1 MAAKTPYTVSRDAA
15 AAPSPSPASSC
26 YNDLMPNDRDPRP
39 DPDALIA
46 TAAREGRGR
55 LKVFLGAAPGVGKT
69 WEMLAAARNLRRD
82 GVDVVIG
89 VVETHGRAETEAQV
103 GDLPVL
109 PRHAVTYRGKV
120 LEEFDLDGALK
131 RRPRLLLVDELA
143 HTNVPGSRHH
153 KRWEDVQ
160 EILDAGIDVW
170 ATLNVQHLESLNDS
184 VARITGVRVRE
195 TLPDRVLEMADE
207 IELIDLPPAELRQR
221 LTQGRI
227 YRPDVARRAIEGFFR
242 EGNLAALRELALR
255 RTAQRVDLDVT
266 GYMRARAI
274 EGPWPAGERVLALVG
289 VDSTAEAVVRH
300 AKGLAEALHAPLI
313 ALTVERPGMTGNVR
327 SAMTIASQLG
337 AEIEIVH
344 GEDVVAAV
352 LDLAHKRNVTQIV
365 MGRADPPLWRR
376 MLGRSLAQ
384 SLLRRAPE
392 FALHVVPSP
401 GRPPPRTGPWLHI
414 PEPWFAWAGATA
426 LVAASIG
433 ICEVLLR
440 WVSQEALGMVF
451 LAVVVAAST
460 TWGLRVGLFSAVLSF
475 MGWNFFFIPPVY
487 RLIIDQPRD
496 GVAIVLFLGV
506 GGASGALAS
515 RVRNQVR
522 ATRGRVEG
530 LRRIGAFS
538 RSLGEPTTEP
548 EMLEEI
554 ARQAAG
560 IAPGAVV
567 MTAQGEDLNIRAS
580 LPPIDTVD
588 EAAWAAARWAYV
600 KQEQAGKGTST
611 LPSSAWRFL
620 PMRTVRGPVGLLGVR
635 PDGEVDEPLLQALA
649 ALADQAAVAIERV
662 RLANDAARAAAQ
674 QESQKLRTALLSSLS
689 HDLRTPL
696 AGIRGAASTLREAWR
711 DLDEAT
717 RADLLRSIEDD
728 TGRMARFLTNILDLT
743 RLETGEIV
751 PRIVATAISEVVEA
765 AITRV
770 PGTAHVGVD
779 LPPDLPRA
787 AADPALLEQVLV
799 NLLDNAVKYAPPG
812 SLVSVTG
819 RQMGDRVALSIAD
832 EGIGIPAE
840 DLPFV
845 FDSFYRARRRDR
857 VGPGTGLGLAI
868 ARGLMEA
875 IGGTIEAQSP
885 RPDAPADGAP
895 GTVMTLTLPVAA

>member
-1 MAAKTPYTVSRDAA
+1 
-15 AAPSPSPASSC
+15 
-26 YNDLMPNDRDPRP
+26 MPNDRDSRP

-46 TAAREGRGR
+46 AAAREGRGR

-69 WEMLAAARNLRRD
+69 WEMLTAARHAQRE

-89 VVETHGRAETEAQV
+89 IVETHGRADTEAQI

-109 PRHAVTYRGKV
+109 PRHAVSYRDKV

-131 RRPRLLLVDELA
+131 RRPQLLLLDELA

-160 EILDAGIDVW
+160 EILDAGINVW
-170 ATLNVQHLESLNDS
+170 ATLNIQHLEGLNDA

-195 TLPDRVLEMADE
+195 TLPDRLLEMADE

-221 LTQGRI
+221 LAQGRI
-227 YRPDVARRAIEGFFR
+227 YRPDVALRAAEGFFR

-255 RTAQRVDLDVT
+255 RAAQRVDLDVT

-289 VDSTAEAVVRH
+289 TDATAEAVVRH
-300 AKGLAEALHAPLI
+300 AKGMAEALHAPLI
-313 ALTVERPGMTGNVR
+313 ALTVERPGAPGNVR
-327 SAMTIASQLG
+327 AALTIASQLG
-337 AEIEIVH
+337 AEIEIAH
-344 GEDVVAAV
+344 GDDLVAAV
-352 LDLAHKRNVTQIV
+352 LELARKRNVTQIV
-365 MGRADPPLWRR
+365 MGRANPPLWRR
-376 MLGRSLAQ
+376 MIGRSLAQ

-392 FALHVVPSP
+392 FALHVIPSP
-401 GRPPPRTGPWLHI
+401 GQTPSRAGPWLKI
-414 PEPWFAWAGATA
+414 DEPWFAWASATA

-433 ICEVLLR
+433 IGEFLVR

-451 LAVVVAAST
+451 LAAVVAAST

-475 MGWNFFFIPPVY
+475 MGWNFFFIAPLY
-487 RLIIDQPRD
+487 RLTVDQPRD
-496 GVAIVLFLGV
+496 VVAIVLFLSV
-506 GGASGALAS
+506 GGVSGALAS

-522 ATRGRVEG
+522 TARSRVEG

-554 ARQAAG
+554 VRQAAG
-560 IAPGAVV
+560 IASAAVV
-567 MTAQGEDLNIRAS
+567 MTAQGEDLNIRACE
-580 LPPIDTVD
+580 PQIDTMD
-588 EAAWAAARWAYV
+588 EAAWAAARWAYA
-600 KQEQAGKGTST
+600 KQEQAGRGTST
-611 LPSSAWRFL
+611 LPSSPWRFL
-620 PMRTVRGPVGLLGVR
+620 PMRTVRGPIGLLGVR
-635 PDGEVDEPLLQALA
+635 PEGDVDEPLLQALG
-649 ALADQAAVAIERV
+649 ALADQAAVATERV
-662 RLANDAARAAAQ
+662 RLANEAARSAAQ
-674 QESQKLRTALLSSLS
+674 QETQKLRTALLSSLS

-696 AGIRGAASTLREAWR
+696 AGIRGAASTLREAWNS
-711 DLDEAT
+711 LDEVT
-717 RADLLRSIEDD
+717 RTDLLRSIEDD
-728 TGRMARFLTNILDLT
+728 TGRMTRFLGNILDLT
-743 RLETGEIV
+743 RLETGEIA
-751 PRIVATAISEVVEA
+751 PRIVATALPEVVEA
-765 AITRV
+765 AINRV

-779 LPPDLPRA
+779 LPVELPRA

-799 NLLDNAVKYAPPG
+799 NLLDNAVKYSPTG
-812 SLVSVTG
+812 SRISVVG

-832 EGIGIPAE
+832 EGIGIPGE

-845 FDSFYRARRRDR
+845 FDSFYRARRQDR

-895 GTVMTLTLPVAA
+895 GTVMTLTLPVAV